1 MGTRQSISIDR
12 IHLFGKVCVE
22 SQSCDVATFEGL
34 SGSYIEIDED
44 FITGIN
50 AVPSSLRITAALP
63 ANVDLRI
70 EMIAYYTLGE

>member
-1 MGTRQSISIDR
+1 MAR
-12 IHLFGKVCVE
+12 
-22 SQSCDVATFEGL
+22 VATLRFLRVL
-34 SGSYIEIDED
+34 SGSYIDIDED
-44 FITGIN
+44 FISGIN